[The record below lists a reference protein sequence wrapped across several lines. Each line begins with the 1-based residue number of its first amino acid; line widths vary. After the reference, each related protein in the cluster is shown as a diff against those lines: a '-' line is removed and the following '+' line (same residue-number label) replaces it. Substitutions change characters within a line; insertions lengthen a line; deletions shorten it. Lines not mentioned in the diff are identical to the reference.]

1 MVVSPIQI
9 VASSLAAMGTFSKRG
24 GRDQSRRNM
33 SEYHAQFRRE
43 VIVRSQANVFEQA
56 CTEWD
61 IVSVKRDRGSPET
74 CVCGKEGIIDQ
85 VSVANRVT
93 GAAMLIDKD
102 CAKHI
107 ENYAVKL
114 MDDVLRVE
122 QGKLPSPALV
132 KHLHSRGLL
141 TNWEEQFLGD
151 RWRKRKATERQQVHQ
166 DRLLTKIGQ
175 TVLGGVVVSG
185 LVLVD
190 GERVMFRVG
199 ASRLEPH
206 GDVEATK
213 AAACLESFA
222 AKRYGARPNRE
233 FIAVCRRLGGIL
245 DDPAELTFLEAM
257 TSQLTLT
264 CGERQMLNGIMAKAL
279 RNITPRADPAAN

>member
-1 MVVSPIQI
+1 
-9 VASSLAAMGTFSKRG
+9 
-24 GRDQSRRNM
+24 M

-61 IVSVKRDRGSPET
+61 IVSVELNRGSPET
-74 CVCGKEGIIDQ
+74 CVCGKERIIEQ

-93 GAAMLIDKD
+93 GAAMLIGKD

-107 ENYAVKL
+107 ENSVVKL
-114 MDDVLRVE
+114 MSDVHRVE

-132 KHLHSRGLL
+132 EHLHSRGLL
-141 TNWEEQFLGD
+141 SNWEEQFLGD
-151 RWRKRKATERQQVHQ
+151 RWRKRKATERQQVQQ

-175 TVLGGVVVSG
+175 TVLGSIVSG

-199 ASRLEPH
+199 GGRLEPH

-222 AKRYGARPNRE
+222 AKRFGARPNRE
-233 FIAVCRRLGGIL
+233 FIAVCRRLRGIL

-257 TSQLTLT
+257 ASQTTLT
-264 CGERQMLNGIMAKAL
+264 CEERQMLNGVMAKAL
-279 RNITPRADPAAN
+279 WNITPRADPAAN